1 MSAESGISK
10 SELNPISEPENR
22 HSGADNIQQA
32 IQATKTAVEENVTDL
47 EINRKA
53 MVKRVHAVRD
63 TIVKKLEKMC
73 SDMIEDINDICS
85 KKVADMSHQVQLLSD
100 FGQSLKETDTNIDK
114 LDDMNSGP
122 NTFIRIQDKAG
133 NSIKFENE
141 MKRTINEIRKVEL
154 FLSLSPEIEQFLSSN
169 EELGKVSESTSCHAC
184 LSHVKINEFSQTISQ
199 DVKVKPKKKQRDVSE
214 ICAILHKPLKTST
227 SADREECQVEGMAIS
242 SDGMLL
248 LSDWGNKKVKLFS
261 AKKRLLSEV
270 LLPSRPYDVAVM
282 NDETAIASTDEQ
294 KKYVLNISDP
304 DQMLVQQVIPFGYC
318 VTGITACDNNYVVI
332 RGNEPKCVKMVD
344 PSGQELWSTAVD
356 DNDQELFE
364 RPHSVATHLYKDMQV
379 VLVTDWGKE
388 TLTVLDAKNGD
399 FIKCV
404 DMKGTALRGVTTDN
418 DGNIYLCNT
427 KKSEIA
433 IYSSNLETGRVLLSG
448 NKLQPE
454 PIGVSYN
461 RFTDELFV
469 SYRGSDVIN
478 RFKLS
483 TSEHVQVMPHS

>member
-1 MSAESGISK
+1 MSAKSGISK
-10 SELNPISEPENR
+10 SELNPISEPENG
-22 HSGADNIQQA
+22 HSDADNIQQA
-32 IQATKTAVEENVTDL
+32 IQATKTAVEDNITDL
-47 EINRKA
+47 EINRKE
-53 MVKRVHAVRD
+53 MIKEVNTIRD
-63 TIVKKLEKMC
+63 NIVKKTEKLC
-73 SDMIEDINDICS
+73 SDIIEDINDICS
-85 KKVADMSHQVQLLSD
+85 KKVADMSHQLLSLSD
-100 FGQSLKETDTNIDK
+100 FGQSRQKTDTIKDK

-122 NTFIRIQDKAG
+122 NTFIRIQDKAR

-141 MKRTINEIRKVEL
+141 MKKTINEIRKVDL

-169 EELGKVSESTSCHAC
+169 EGLGKVSESTSCHAS
-184 LSHVKINEFSQTISQ
+184 LSYVKINELSQTISQ
-199 DVKVKPKKKQRDVSE
+199 DDKVKPKKNQRDASE
-214 ICAILHKPLKTST
+214 ICAIPHKPLNAST
-227 SADREECQVEGMAIS
+227 SADREECQIEGMAIS
-242 SDGMLL
+242 SNGLLL
-248 LSDWGNKKVKLFS
+248 LSDWENKKVKLFS
-261 AKKRLLSEV
+261 TKKRLLSEV
-270 LLPSRPYDVAVM
+270 LLPSRPYDVAVI

-294 KKYVLNISDP
+294 KKYVLNISIP

-364 RPHSVATHLYKDMQV
+364 RPHSVATHLYKDRQV

-427 KKSEIA
+427 KTSEIA
-433 IYSSNLETGRVLLSG
+433 VYSSNLETGRVLLSG

-461 RFTDELFV
+461 RLTDELFV

-483 TSEHVQVMPHS
+483 TSEHVQVMPQS